1 MDDNFRGQR
10 RLFPHPLPKLDGIPS
25 EAYKEALR
33 RSEFP
38 PILAPPLWTR
48 CVPFKEHFYHRTPS
62 ESIGNNYSP
71 RAKHLNI
78 DRLKDKQHSS
88 QSSSEKQAAGSS
100 ACPPGRETFSHHRR
114 DTSSHASSSS
124 KAEQEPE
131 NSEAASSRPLSPGE
145 QLDLMCRQ
153 EEELRASQTEPSDSD
168 MERYM
173 YYINNCIP
181 ISEMAPYLHQHTVN
195 IMKLLPPEPEDNK
208 RDFQVL
214 RENLL
219 EQAEQEYYFSNQKS
233 IVDYILM
240 DPSER
245 QRLSIFSIPKP
256 FPRRVISAPVPWSLS
271 YKEARLWQSQHL
283 FVTCPIM
290 IQMQDFWN
298 ERLSCLRFVK
308 LENLKSTTWS
318 LPLPPSEFEQFV
330 QRQCQ
335 AARDELLQSW
345 LPFCASLFVNLESL
359 SLIPSTKLAAHAG
372 FQEIFSCA
380 AALMSLQ
387 LRGLVSASLQDLQE
401 FFMIHQQGN
410 DFGEMFD
417 EMKHIQ
423 PQTLLVELQ
432 VEDTHIEFIPSLQEC
447 WEVIHRAFME
457 IVKSAEKLPR
467 VECDFFSH
475 VSNLYLRT
483 VGPDDSLV
491 TNIVDEV
498 KEVFHKN
505 TVGPKK
511 YLTAYEKYSD
521 LLDSTADQDVSAF
534 LKEQHTLD
542 ETAKKIE
549 SIDELEKELAS
560 LPVTVPLS
568 MFCLHAGELNADLSD
583 CARSL
588 KDKII
593 MFKVEENRNLNHHI
607 CQRFGEIQD
616 TVQGMPTNKEDLE
629 TLMGYIKVSRDVT
642 IPSLMEEVSAAVHR
656 LLFLLDY
663 AAMEPNDFRLNSSVF
678 AWPLQLQKDLEDS
691 ESRMEIL
698 TGQDLQTRPEE
709 LRAAASEE
717 ESLKKSLE
725 KMKQEWADLSFSF
738 TTCRDAV
745 NGTKILSTIEAIKT
759 LVDEHIVETQTM
771 RGSPFLEHIETEW
784 KEWETLLLDRKDILD
799 AMLKCQTTWLQLKP
813 IFSSEEVIVKL
824 PEESLMFDYVDK
836 CWKNIVAEAVKD
848 PRVLVAT
855 DQPNMLKQ
863 LQQANKNMED
873 IQKVLNKVC

>member
-1 MDDNFRGQR
+1 
-10 RLFPHPLPKLDGIPS
+10 
-25 EAYKEALR
+25 
-33 RSEFP
+33 
-38 PILAPPLWTR
+38 PPLWTR

-88 QSSSEKQAAGSS
+88 QSSSEKQAAGS
-100 ACPPGRETFSHHRR
+100 CIHFLKLN
-114 DTSSHASSSS
+114 TSSHASSSS

-290 IQMQDFWN
+290 IQI
-298 ERLSCLRFVK
+298 LSCLRFVK

-542 ETAKKIE
+542 ETAKIE

-593 MFKVEENRNLNHHI
+593 MFKVEENL
-607 CQRFGEIQD
+607 
-616 TVQGMPTNKEDLE
+616 
-629 TLMGYIKVSRDVT
+629 
-642 IPSLMEEVSAAVHR
+642 
-656 LLFLLDY
+656 
-663 AAMEPNDFRLNSSVF
+663 F

-698 TGQDLQTRPEE
+698 TGQDLQTR
-709 LRAAASEE
+709 LSYKYL
-717 ESLKKSLE
+717 SCGL
-725 KMKQEWADLSFSF
+725 QE
-738 TTCRDAV
+738 TRRR
-745 NGTKILSTIEAIKT
+745 
-759 LVDEHIVETQTM
+759 M
-771 RGSPFLEHIETEW
+771 
-784 KEWETLLLDRKDILD
+784 
-799 AMLKCQTTWLQLKP
+799 M
-813 IFSSEEVIVKL
+813 
-824 PEESLMFDYVDK
+824 
-836 CWKNIVAEAVKD
+836 
-848 PRVLVAT
+848 
-855 DQPNMLKQ
+855 
-863 LQQANKNMED
+863 
-873 IQKVLNKVC
+873 